1 MLMMSM
7 KTMMTMVMM
16 TRTTTMLMQTVKQ
29 KFKFLLMD
37 RSHLPLQRNK
47 LFKIDTTSQQ

>member
-1 MLMMSM
+1 
-7 KTMMTMVMM
+7 
-16 TRTTTMLMQTVKQ
+16 MQTVKQ

-47 LFKIDTTSQQ
+47 LFKIDTTSQQWLVGTTFII